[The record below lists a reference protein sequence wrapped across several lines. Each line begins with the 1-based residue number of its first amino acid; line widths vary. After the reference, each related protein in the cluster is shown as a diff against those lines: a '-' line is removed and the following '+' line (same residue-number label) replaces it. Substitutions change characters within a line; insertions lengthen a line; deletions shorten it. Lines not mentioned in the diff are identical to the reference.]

1 MDSVD
6 LVVVARDATYARKG
20 YRSYEFASFEA
31 LPGQVTALLS
41 SEHGPV
47 RDLLLTV
54 AGLVRPTSGSLS
66 VLGCELAARC
76 RLGARDA
83 SLGRV
88 RLGVVTGLADV
99 ADVLTVEEAVSREAS
114 LAGPS
119 DADGDVL
126 EYLARFRIATHAGER
141 ISQLGPKSRACLS
154 AALALCGSPRAAA
167 VDLADA
173 FVSGLSASDAA
184 AVVSELGPVADEL
197 GCAVIVGT
205 TEPACARAAGAAYA
219 LDMRSAEELERGE
232 GTRI

>member
-1 MDSVD
+1 MDSVEP
-6 LVVVARDATYARKG
+6 VVVARDATYARKG

-47 RDLLLTV
+47 RDLLLSV
-54 AGLVRPTSGSLS
+54 AGLVSPTSGSLS
-66 VLGCELAARC
+66 VLGCELAAR
-76 RLGARDA
+76 RLGVRGA

-114 LAGPS
+114 LAGSS
-119 DADGDVL
+119 DAEDVL

-141 ISQLGPKSRACLS
+141 ISQLGPMSRA
-154 AALALCGSPRAAA
+154 R
-167 VDLADA
+167 
-173 FVSGLSASDAA
+173 LSASDAA
-184 AVVSELGPVADEL
+184 AVVSELGPVADER

-219 LDMRSAEELERGE
+219 LDMRSSEELERGE
-232 GTRI
+232 GVRI

>member
-1 MDSVD
+1 MDSVEP
-6 LVVVARDATYARKG
+6 VVVARDATYARKG

-47 RDLLLTV
+47 RDLLLSV
-54 AGLVRPTSGSLS
+54 AGLVRPTSGSVS
-66 VLGCELAARC
+66 VLGCELAARR
-76 RLGARDA
+76 RLGARSM

-114 LAGPS
+114 LAGSS
-119 DADGDVL
+119 DAEDVL

-141 ISQLGPKSRACLS
+141 ISQLGPMSRARLS
-154 AALALCGSPRAAA
+154 AALALCGSPHAAA

-184 AVVSELGPVADEL
+184 AVVSELGLVADEL

>member
-6 LVVVARDATYARKG
+6 PVVVARDATYAHKG

-54 AGLVRPTSGSLS
+54 AGLVRPTSGSVS
-66 VLGCELAARC
+66 VLGCELAAR

-114 LAGPS
+114 LAGSS
-119 DADGDVL
+119 DAEDVL

-141 ISQLGPKSRACLS
+141 ISQLGPKSRARLS
-154 AALALCGSPRAAA
+154 AALALCDSPRAAA

-184 AVVSELGPVADEL
+184 AVASELGPVADEL

-232 GTRI
+232 GTSI

>member
-1 MDSVD
+1 MDSVEP
-6 LVVVARDATYARKG
+6 VVVARDATYAHKG

-47 RDLLLTV
+47 RDLLLSV

-66 VLGCELAARC
+66 VLGCELAGR
-76 RLGARDA
+76 RLGARSM

-114 LAGPS
+114 LAGSS
-119 DADGDVL
+119 DAEDVL

-141 ISQLGPKSRACLS
+141 ISQLGPMSRARLS

-184 AVVSELGPVADEL
+184 AVVSELGPVADER

-205 TEPACARAAGAAYA
+205 TEPSCARAAGAAYA
-219 LDMRSAEELERGE
+219 LDMRSSEELERGE

>member
-6 LVVVARDATYARKG
+6 PVVVARDATYARKG

-47 RDLLLTV
+47 RDLLLSV
-54 AGLVRPTSGSLS
+54 AGLVRPTSGSVS
-66 VLGCELAARC
+66 VLGCELAARR
-76 RLGARDA
+76 RLGARSM

-114 LAGPS
+114 LAGSS
-119 DADGDVL
+119 DAEDVL

-141 ISQLGPKSRACLS
+141 ISQLGPMSRARLS

-167 VDLADA
+167 VDLTDA

-184 AVVSELGPVADEL
+184 AVVSELGPVADER

>member
-1 MDSVD
+1 MDP
-6 LVVVARDATYARKG
+6 VVVARDATYALKG

-54 AGLVRPTSGSLS
+54 AGLVRPTSGSVS
-66 VLGCELAARC
+66 ILGCELAVR
-76 RLGARDA
+76 RLGARGA

-99 ADVLTVEEAVSREAS
+99 SDVLTVEEAVSREAS
-114 LAGPS
+114 LAGPP
-119 DADGDVL
+119 DAAEDVL

-141 ISQLGPKSRACLS
+141 ISQLGPKSRARLS
-154 AALALCGSPRAAA
+154 AALALCGSPAAAA

-173 FVSGLSASDAA
+173 FVSGLSALDAA
-184 AVVSELGPVADEL
+184 AVASELVPVADEL

-219 LDMRSAEELERGE
+219 LDMRSAEELERAE
-232 GTRI
+232 GTRA